1 MKIIIITGQTATGK
15 TELALEKAV
24 YQNGEIVN
32 FDSRQ
37 IYRHLDI
44 ITGKDLQKDAKL
56 QIPHLRQDYGRQA
69 KIKSDNDFKIGYY
82 PFFRTDSN
90 GFKPVATTSSIKL
103 WLYDIVDPK
112 QYFSS
117 YDYASCAIKVIKDI
131 IKRGKT
137 PILVGGTY
145 LYLYHL
151 LYHVNTAHI
160 PPNHDIRKRLNKS
173 TVKEIQNE
181 LKKVN
186 NQLFCNLNESDQK
199 NPQRLIRKLEIALH
213 YKKINKKVPVKMQ
226 YKYTPFFKKADIE
239 YLGFVYKDKN
249 DAYTAVSKRVEK
261 RVRVGAFDE
270 VKKLFKAGYDEKDP
284 GMKTIGY
291 QEIYAYIKGKITK
304 KQALY
309 LWALHEI
316 QYMKRQLTFM
326 KKDPN
331 IKWREI

>member
-15 TELALEKAV
+15 TELALEKAA

-44 ITGKDLQKDAKL
+44 ITGKDLPKNSKF
-56 QIPHLRQDYGRQA
+56 QA
-69 KIKSDNDFKIGYY
+69 SNNKSIGAIKIGYHTLKHEEKSV
-82 PFFRTDSN
+82 R
-90 GFKPVATTSSIKL
+90 I
-103 WLYDIVDPK
+103 WLYDAVDPK
-112 QYFSS
+112 EYFSS
-117 YDYASCAIKVIKDI
+117 FDFSICATIIIKNIL
-131 IKRGKT
+131 KRGKI

-151 LYHVNTAHI
+151 LYQINTDHI
-160 PPNHDIRKRLNKS
+160 PPNHTIRKRLNNF
-173 TVKEIQNE
+173 TVNEIQNE

-186 NQLFCNLNESDQK
+186 NELFCNLNESDQK

-226 YKYTPFFKKADIE
+226 YKYTSFFKHADIE
-239 YLGFVYKDKN
+239 YLGLVYKDKN

-261 RVRVGAFDE
+261 RVGVGAFDE
-270 VKKLFKAGYDEKDP
+270 VKKLYKAGYNEKDP
-284 GMKTIGY
+284 GIKTIGY

-304 KQALY
+304 KQALD